1 MKKSYKTVPV
11 EKLELGEDGRRRRE
25 IKEYFVDDFEEFDL
39 YKKFIQYML
48 EHSDFFSLIYF
59 KERENSPVRKSVRQ
73 LRDQLRKF
81 KLYSMN
87 TMEWPNTKTFDTR
100 HIYNMAFYYA
110 DMECLDILCQVCCFY
125 DWDYPDAPMD
135 LCFYRDG
142 YCLFAATAHEEMYY
156 LYTDDKETV
165 NELTQLGAVLT
176 FMKDESKVFHIDLS
190 NKLKKYEKRF
200 K

>member
-1 MKKSYKTVPV
+1 M
-11 EKLELGEDGRRRRE
+11 
-25 IKEYFVDDFEEFDL
+25 
-39 YKKFIQYML
+39 
-48 EHSDFFSLIYF
+48 
-59 KERENSPVRKSVRQ
+59 
-73 LRDQLRKF
+73 
-81 KLYSMN
+81 
-87 TMEWPNTKTFDTR
+87 
-100 HIYNMAFYYA
+100 
-110 DMECLDILCQVCCFY
+110 
-125 DWDYPDAPMD
+125 PMD